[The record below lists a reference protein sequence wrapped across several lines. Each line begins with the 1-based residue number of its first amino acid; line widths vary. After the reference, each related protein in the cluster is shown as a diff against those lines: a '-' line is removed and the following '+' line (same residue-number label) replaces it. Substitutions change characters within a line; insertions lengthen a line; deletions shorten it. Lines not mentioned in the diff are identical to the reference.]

1 MVGYCV
7 AARGAMDVRGWMLML
22 DTLVGTALTAA
33 GASALNQYLEREYDG
48 RMRRTAGRPLP
59 AGRVAPQ
66 DARLFG
72 MLLGISGVL
81 YLALFVNLLTAA
93 LGAFTLGTY
102 VLIYTPMK
110 RSSTLCTICGAVP
123 GAIPPV
129 MGWTAFHAELS
140 PEALALFGILFLWQ
154 MPHFMAIAILY
165 RDDYAAGGFKM
176 LPVVDPGLHLT
187 GRQIVVYSMALIPA
201 TLIPYA
207 LGMAGPVYF
216 AVAALMGVA
225 FLGFAIICATT
236 KSRTSARKLFLAS
249 IIYLPLL
256 LAMLVMDGQ

>member
-1 MVGYCV
+1 MKPLFGISGLHRTSLGEPSGASVAIISPARGLLARGRFRSRWVDFYELTKPRMNFLVLVTTMVGYCV

-102 VLIYTPMK
+102 VLIT
-110 RSSTLCTICGAVP
+110 
-123 GAIPPV
+123 
-129 MGWTAFHAELS
+129 HA
-140 PEALALFGILFLWQ
+140 
-154 MPHFMAIAILY
+154 
-165 RDDYAAGGFKM
+165 R
-176 LPVVDPGLHLT
+176 
-187 GRQIVVYSMALIPA
+187 
-201 TLIPYA
+201 
-207 LGMAGPVYF
+207 
-216 AVAALMGVA
+216 
-225 FLGFAIICATT
+225 
-236 KSRTSARKLFLAS
+236 
-249 IIYLPLL
+249 PLL
-256 LAMLVMDGQ
+256 HPHGNASA